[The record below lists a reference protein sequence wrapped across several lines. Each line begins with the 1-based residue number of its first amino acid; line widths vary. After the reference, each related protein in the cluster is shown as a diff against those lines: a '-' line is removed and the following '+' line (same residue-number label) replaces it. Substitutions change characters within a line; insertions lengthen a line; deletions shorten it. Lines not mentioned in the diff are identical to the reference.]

1 MHDRFP
7 RPIVAWWGPPRNGPQ
22 NSNLQSIIP
31 CTLRL
36 AYSYPPKTNLCY
48 VLDTFSVAS
57 ARLRHSEAP
66 LRCQC
71 APRVDQDQRVQNVH
85 KQQLMDILD
94 ALILIYPG
102 SALTAQGRFRVT

>member
-7 RPIVAWWGPPRNGPQ
+7 RPIVAWWSPPRNGPQ

-31 CTLRL
+31 CTLRF
-36 AYSYPPKTNLCY
+36 AYSYPPKTNVYY
-48 VLDTFSVAS
+48 VLNTFSVAS

-71 APRVDQDQRVQNVH
+71 APMVCLLYTSDAADEEDSVD
-85 KQQLMDILD
+85 L
-94 ALILIYPG
+94 G
-102 SALTAQGRFRVT
+102 GRRIIKKK